1 MKSQKYNH
9 ITRVLLAVGLFSIT
23 LPALAAQVPPGT
35 VLAEKQELVRN
46 NGSEPSSLDPHKV
59 ESDVENNI
67 ISDLFEGL
75 VSVSPAGDIQPRLAE
90 KWENKDNTVW
100 TFHLRRGATG
110 LMGRRLRRRIS
121 SGAGSVWCRRS
132 RRPLTRVIPAICISS
147 TVRR

>member
-35 VLAEKQELVRN
+35 VLAESRSWSEITAASRRRWIRIKSKATLKTISLAIFSKGWSAFRRQATFSPGWRRSGRIKITPSGPSTCVQVR
-46 NGSEPSSLDPHKV
+46 P
-59 ESDVENNI
+59 
-67 ISDLFEGL
+67 GL
-75 VSVSPAGDIQPRLAE
+75 
-90 KWENKDNTVW
+90 T
-100 TFHLRRGATG
+100 
-110 LMGRRLRRRIS
+110 GRRLRRRIS